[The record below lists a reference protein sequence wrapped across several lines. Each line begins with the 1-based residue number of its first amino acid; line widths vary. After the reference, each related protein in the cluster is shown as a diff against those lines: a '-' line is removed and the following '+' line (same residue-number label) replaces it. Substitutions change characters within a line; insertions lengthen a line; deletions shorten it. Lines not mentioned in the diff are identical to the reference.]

1 MEAPLSPVDGGPH
14 PTPLKV
20 VKRARIVDQ
29 EGSPR
34 AAVKSSDGKIPV
46 SPPFAESFRDKVA
59 GFWSAED
66 SGSYSILSDE
76 SDVEEDDDD
85 PRCPTIRIP
94 AEDKIRVRSKFLS
107 VVIISTLGKNFPFA
121 FMSKKIPQL
130 WARQGKVE
138 IFDVG
143 WGYYVVRFETLADQD
158 RACFGGP
165 WMVGDHY
172 IVMQNWRPYF
182 RPEDSSFSTLRVWIR
197 LPGLPLE
204 YFDASVLTTI
214 GNKIGKTIRI
224 DYTTLQ
230 GNRGN
235 FARICVEV
243 DLAKPL
249 VSKYRLR
256 RRVRR
261 VEYEGLHVI
270 CFSCGCYGH
279 QQENCPSTKGQEEE
293 AMVTNSFENPIFQKE
308 KEEDERPEVL
318 EEFGPWM
325 LVKRANRRGRAVEKS
340 SSPPAGVK
348 ILATVVEN
356 GNRFGALVGDAEK
369 ETTDLEVPADFD
381 AKGGHTSSDSAHL
394 EKENVDPIP
403 RKSNGK
409 KSTNNGSTNN
419 GTKEFVNTASSAREV
434 SSKGPSVSKK
444 ARGQACR
451 G

>member
-1 MEAPLSPVDGGPH
+1 
-14 PTPLKV
+14 
-20 VKRARIVDQ
+20 
-29 EGSPR
+29 
-34 AAVKSSDGKIPV
+34 
-46 SPPFAESFRDKVA
+46 
-59 GFWSAED
+59 
-66 SGSYSILSDE
+66 
-76 SDVEEDDDD
+76 
-85 PRCPTIRIP
+85 
-94 AEDKIRVRSKFLS
+94 
-107 VVIISTLGKNFPFA
+107 
-121 FMSKKIPQL
+121 MSKKIPQL